1 MPALTVG
8 RKELLVN
15 GDDELFRQAVHDA
28 LAFGARLEE
37 IRNRLSNAIGLGG
50 PAYSI
55 LVAIDHLTKAGD
67 VSVKRVGEHLHL
79 SGAFV
84 TNELNKLVE
93 AGLVTKRT
101 DRQDR
106 RRVILTATKKARSLL
121 VELSAIQQP
130 VNDAIFSEFTAAQF
144 IAFSSTIA
152 ALVRGTE
159 NALALLHFQAEQR
172 RRQA

>member
-1 MPALTVG
+1 
-8 RKELLVN
+8 
-15 GDDELFRQAVHDA
+15 
-28 LAFGARLEE
+28 
-37 IRNRLSNAIGLGG
+37 
-50 PAYSI
+50 
-55 LVAIDHLTKAGD
+55 
-67 VSVKRVGEHLHL
+67 
-79 SGAFV
+79 
-84 TNELNKLVE
+84 
-93 AGLVTKRT
+93 
-101 DRQDR
+101 
-106 RRVILTATKKARSLL
+106 VILTATKKARSLL